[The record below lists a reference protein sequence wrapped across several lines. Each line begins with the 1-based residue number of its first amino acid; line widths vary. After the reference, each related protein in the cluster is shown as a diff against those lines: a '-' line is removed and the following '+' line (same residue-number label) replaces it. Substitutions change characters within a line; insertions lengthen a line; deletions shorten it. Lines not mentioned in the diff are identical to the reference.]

1 MNLKE
6 SFRFQNKLQY
16 LMDEAHTILNDDRN
30 VTRRETTILRR
41 KVMAEAENE
50 TTVAIAPSEYANRI
64 TEVCSFLIFLMA
76 EEEKLS
82 RCIRATKA
90 KLPIDM
96 DSEVSLNRKRQL
108 ICGTLRG
115 MVDLRNSEVLR
126 AGGGTAYR
134 FNADGNQVS
143 YCCDAKLVT
152 TINFD
157 RNHVRALLTELS
169 QKADSI
175 SAKIDQ
181 CLVNYDV
188 DYEIPF
194 DVNDSFAAVFEDFT
208 SRSA

>member
-6 SFRFQNKLQY
+6 SFRFQNKLQI

-30 VTRRETTILRR
+30 VTRRETTILRK

-50 TTVAIAPSEYANRI
+50 TTVAIAPSEYADRI
-64 TEVCSFLIFLMA
+64 TEVCSFLVYLMN
-76 EEEKLS
+76 EQQKLS
-82 RCIRATKA
+82 KAILATKA
-90 KLPIDM
+90 SLPIDM

-108 ICGTLRG
+108 ICGTFRG
-115 MVDLRNSEVLR
+115 MIDLRSSEMVR
-126 AGGGTAYR
+126 AGGGTGYR

-157 RNHVRALLTELS
+157 RGHVRGLLTELS

-175 SAKIDQ
+175 STKLDQ
-181 CLVNYDV
+181 CLVNYEV
-188 DYEIPF
+188 DYVPPF
-194 DVNDSFAAVFEDFT
+194 DVNDSFAVVFEAFT
-208 SRSA
+208 AAV